1 MSKRTLVEG
10 VAVTAAVVGTAGTA
24 AGLTLWA
31 RGDTR
36 GAPGVTRALS
46 RLGKLTQG
54 GMVEGV
60 ALAAGTGAVV
70 GLTLYRGIR
79 ALGR

>member
-1 MSKRTLVEG
+1 MSKRALIEG
-10 VAVTAAVVGTAGTA
+10 LAVTAAIAGTAGTA
-24 AGLTLWA
+24 AGITLWA
-31 RGDTR
+31 RGDVR
-36 GAPGVTRALS
+36 GAPGVSRALS
-46 RLGKLTQG
+46 RMGKLTNG
-54 GMVEGV
+54 GMIEGV

>member
-31 RGDTR
+31 RGDMR
-36 GAPGVTRALS
+36 GAPGVSRALS
-46 RLGKLTQG
+46 RIGKVANG
-54 GMVEGV
+54 GMIEGI
-60 ALAAGTGAVV
+60 ALAAGAGALV
-70 GLTLYRGIR
+70 GITLYRGLQR
-79 ALGR
+79 LDR

>member
-10 VAVTAAVVGTAGTA
+10 IALTAAIAGTAGTA
-24 AGLTLWA
+24 AGLTLVA
-31 RGDTR
+31 RGNTR
-36 GAPGVTRALS
+36 GAPGVSRALA
-46 RLGKLTQG
+46 RIGKIAG
-54 GMVEGV
+54 GSMIEGV

-70 GLTLYRGIR
+70 GLTLYHGVR